1 MLTVTEKSKNIS
13 VVTTQSQWANIVLP
27 NHCAALKKLT
37 ENQSNI
43 GGLSSKNTM
52 LAVVADSIKSLADL
66 DGLSKETAKS
76 LMEKMSFRSLSNS
89 LLQLEKLQDKPEKV
103 AVVKAVM
110 SSGLRNKLRQL
121 SLLYLRADTK
131 AYSPEDTDFLLQEC
145 EKLVND
151 KFASFSIAEI
161 EAAFFDAADADFQA
175 YGALNIQLLNKVLSS
190 YQNKR
195 NASLMMVLREAKKMQ
210 DLADAERDKAR
221 KNQIGYEQALAELR
235 QLQIKNNRHNS
246 FHTCPSHFVKRFIS
260 ESVFQI
266 SPEEKK
272 QIWQEAS
279 GQIAYDLLNDAPNLA
294 ARKSVQAY
302 INLLQIT
309 PTPSG
314 RKVGSDIFRANL
326 KPAFDYSNPQKYFKD
341 LAENYYA
348 KKIYFAN
355 IEIFEP

>member
-1 MLTVTEKSKNIS
+1 MLTITEKSKNIS

-89 LLQLEKLQDKPEKV
+89 LLQLEKLQNKPEKI

-131 AYSPEDTDFLLQEC
+131 AYSPDDTDFLLQEC

-195 NASLMMVLREAKKMQ
+195 NTSLMMVLREVKK
-210 DLADAERDKAR
+210 
-221 KNQIGYEQALAELR
+221 Y
-235 QLQIKNNRHNS
+235 
-246 FHTCPSHFVKRFIS
+246 
-260 ESVFQI
+260 
-266 SPEEKK
+266 
-272 QIWQEAS
+272 
-279 GQIAYDLLNDAPNLA
+279 
-294 ARKSVQAY
+294 
-302 INLLQIT
+302 
-309 PTPSG
+309 
-314 RKVGSDIFRANL
+314 
-326 KPAFDYSNPQKYFKD
+326 
-341 LAENYYA
+341 
-348 KKIYFAN
+348 KI
-355 IEIFEP
+355 